1 MDDILS
7 PSEQFQHALNTF
19 DECFQHL
26 ITLSSS
32 YPMNYRLR
40 VGVCG
45 EWSAKNILEHLS
57 AWIVWALDQYEQFD
71 RAELNTWEYG
81 DVDEFNAD
89 AVAKRVDHTWEQS
102 LQELRQLVG
111 DFHARALHVSA
122 EQVNQCEGYAQW
134 LQTLGEDAIA
144 HHAEMLAFME
154 TEA

>member
-7 PSEQFQHALNTF
+7 PSEQFQHALSTF
-19 DECFQHL
+19 DEHFQQL
-26 ITLSSS
+26 ITLSAT
-32 YPMNYRLR
+32 YPMSHRLR
-40 VGVCG
+40 VGACG

-89 AVAKRVDHTWEQS
+89 AVANRVDQTWEQS
-102 LQELRQLVG
+102 LKELRQLVG

-134 LQTLGEDAIA
+134 LQTLGEDAAA

-154 TEA
+154 TAA